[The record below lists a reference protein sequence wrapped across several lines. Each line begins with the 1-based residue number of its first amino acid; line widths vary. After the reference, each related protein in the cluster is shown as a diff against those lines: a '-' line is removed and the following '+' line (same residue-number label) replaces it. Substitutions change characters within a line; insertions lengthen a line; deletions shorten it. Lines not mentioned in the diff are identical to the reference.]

1 MLTVIS
7 IVQHWAGTLLGL
19 LEAICI
25 PIPFVFYR
33 YGGKIRQKSTLIRQ
47 MRENK
52 EKQDRRR
59 KRAEE
64 KTKRNVDEKG
74 EVVSVKEK
82 CDGVFEEP
90 QAEKDV
96 EKGEVNVETK
106 SQ

>member
-1 MLTVIS
+1 M
-7 IVQHWAGTLLGL
+7 GL

-52 EKQDRRR
+52 EKQERRR
-59 KRAEE
+59 KKAEE
-64 KTKRNVDEKG
+64 KAKRNVDEKG
-74 EVVSVKEK
+74 ELASVKET
-82 CDGVFEEP
+82 CDGVVEEP

-96 EKGEVNVETK
+96 EKGEVSVETK